1 MIASLHFCRISM
13 EYIRH
18 ILENIAI
25 LASSLQ
31 LRANIFVGSANTEQA
46 SWGRQDFGEAPM
58 SNSILVLKL

>member
-13 EYIRH
+13 EYIWH
-18 ILENIAI
+18 IWENIAI

-31 LRANIFVGSANTEQA
+31 LRTNIFVGSANTEQA

-58 SNSILVLKL
+58 SNIILVLKL